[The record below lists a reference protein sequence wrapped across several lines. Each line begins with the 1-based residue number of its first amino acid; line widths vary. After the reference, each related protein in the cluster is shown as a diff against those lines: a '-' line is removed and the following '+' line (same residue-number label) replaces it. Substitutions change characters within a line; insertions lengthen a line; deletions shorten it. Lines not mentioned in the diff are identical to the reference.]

1 MEETENIETVRY
13 DSADDV
19 EAAPGVE
26 LAQLAAGEEMSV
38 QHFAV
43 DPGETIPEHEHHH
56 EQAGY
61 VLTGALTFIFP
72 DGEEVTVEE
81 GDSYVIPGGRPHGAE
96 NRNDERI
103 EGIDVFSPPRLDAD
117 WAE

>member
-1 MEETENIETVRY
+1 MERVTY
-13 DSADDV
+13 DPADDV
-19 EAAPGVE
+19 EAVPGVD

-43 DPGETIPEHEHHH
+43 DPGETIPEHEHPH

-61 VLTGALTFIFP
+61 VLTGALTFVFA

-81 GDSYVIPGGRPHGAE
+81 GDSYVIPGGRPHGA
-96 NRNDERI
+96 RNPRDERI
-103 EGIDVFSPPRLDAD
+103 EGIDVFSPPRTDAD